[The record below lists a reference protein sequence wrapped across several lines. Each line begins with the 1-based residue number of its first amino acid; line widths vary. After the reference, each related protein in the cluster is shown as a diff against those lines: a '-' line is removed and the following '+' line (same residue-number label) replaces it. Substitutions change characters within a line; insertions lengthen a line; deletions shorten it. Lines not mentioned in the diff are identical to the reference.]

1 LQCKARGPR
10 KLEHV
15 KTLVNF
21 SERLPRCGLS
31 RWAEGQF
38 DRLPALATDL
48 VHRQVSV
55 IFAGGGSDPTLV
67 AKVATSK
74 IPIVFANGPDPV
86 EAGLV
91 GSLAQLTST
100 ANTRFTEVNSHKI
113 PVSIMSG
120 NLHFAAGLRP
130 RLRVMTTP

>member
-1 LQCKARGPR
+1 MQCKGRGPR

-21 SERLPRCGLS
+21 SERPPRGGLS
-31 RWAEGQF
+31 HWAEGQF
-38 DRLPALATDL
+38 DRLLVLATDL
-48 VHRQVSV
+48 VHQEVSL
-55 IFAGGGSDPTLV
+55 IFAGGGSDPDV
-67 AKVATSK
+67 AKAATSK
-74 IPIVFANGPDPV
+74 IPIVFANGTDPV

-91 GSLAQLTST
+91 GSLEQLTST
-100 ANTRFTEVNSHKI
+100 ANTRFTEVNSDKI